1 MTITREAASTWTK
14 QGAQD
19 GAQQTYASV
28 RDALE
33 RNGIAQSRSLEIFL
47 QGSYA
52 NSTNVRS
59 DSDVDIVVMTK
70 QVFNADTSRLSTT
83 SKAKWNALPNATYT
97 SSDLRQEVTRAL
109 MSYYGPYRVHLK
121 NKCIR
126 VDAGSG
132 TLDADVVPCTEYRNY
147 TVPDPSSLSAGYI
160 EGVMIRPLQGDRVIN
175 YPKEHIANGK
185 AKNQRAHLNYKQT
198 VRQVKRLR
206 TFAVEKGLLRE
217 GIAPGYLL
225 ECMVFNAPDS
235 LFAKTDD
242 WDRLLDVVIWL
253 RHEDLSALWS
263 GDKVHRLFVTDPGN
277 FSTVTAKEIIE
288 ALWEAI

>member
-1 MTITREAASTWTK
+1 MTITREAATRWTG

-28 RDALE
+28 QHALE
-33 RNGIAQSRSLEIFL
+33 RAGITRSRSLEIFL

-52 NSTNVRS
+52 NSTNVRG

-70 QVFNADTSRLSTT
+70 QVMQADISKLSTA
-83 SKAKWNALPNATYT
+83 SKAKWNALPGGTFT
-97 SSDLRQEVTRAL
+97 SSDLRQEVSRAL
-109 MSYYGPYRVHLK
+109 IAHYGPNRVHLK

-132 TLDADVVPCTEYRNY
+132 TLDADVVPCMEYRNY
-147 TVPDPSSLSAGYI
+147 TSPDPATLSSGYI
-160 EGVMIRPLQGDRVIN
+160 EGVRIQPLQGSSIVN

-185 AKNQRAHLNYKQT
+185 TKNQRALNYKRS

-206 TFAVEKGLLRE
+206 TFAVEKGFLRE

-225 ECMVFNAPDS
+225 ECMVYNAPDS
-235 LFAKTDD
+235 TFAKTDD
-242 WDRLLDVVIWL
+242 WDRLLEVVLWL
-253 RHEDLSALWS
+253 RHADLRSFLS
-263 GDKVHRLFVTDPGN
+263 CDRVHRLFVDDPGN
-277 FSTVTAKEIIE
+277 FSVVTATEIIN